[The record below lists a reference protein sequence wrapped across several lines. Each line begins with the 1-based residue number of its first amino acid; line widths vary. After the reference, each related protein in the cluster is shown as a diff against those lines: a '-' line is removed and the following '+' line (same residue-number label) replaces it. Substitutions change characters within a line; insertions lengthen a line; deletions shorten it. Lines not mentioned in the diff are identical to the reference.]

1 MLNKEHLTIQGL
13 GKIIS
18 IKASLNLGISANLKV
33 AFPAIIPT
41 TRNLDGRLICT
52 IPDPF

>member
-13 GKIIS
+13 GKIVS
-18 IKASLNLGISANLKV
+18 IKASLNSGLSANLKA
-33 AFPAIIPT
+33 AFPAIIPA
-41 TRNLDGRLICT
+41 TRNFDGRLTCT